1 MFNQVFFSP
10 AEELW
15 QRLLDFIPSFVKALL
30 FLVVGWFVAKI
41 AAFLIERFVK
51 LVNLDSLLRKVKFD
65 RYVEKMGLRLNS
77 GKFFGDIAYWVVVL
91 LVLLTASDILG
102 LMAFSSF
109 LLDVINHIP
118 ILVGAAFIL
127 IFAVVAADFVRGAV
141 KASATAA
148 RLHLAKLLGTLAWWT
163 VMIFGA
169 VQALKQ
175 LGVDTRLSDNVIT
188 VIIAGVAL
196 AFGLAFGLGGKESA
210 ERILRELRE
219 QGEKRD

>member
-15 QRLLDFIPSFVKALL
+15 QRLRDFVPSFVGAIL
-30 FLVVGWFVAKI
+30 FLVAGWLVAKI
-41 AAFLIERFVK
+41 VAFLIERFVK

-77 GKFFGDIAYWVVVL
+77 GKFFGEIAYLVVIL

-109 LLDVINHIP
+109 LLSIIGFIP
-118 ILVGAAFIL
+118 VLAAAAFIL
-127 IFAVVAADFVRGAV
+127 IFAVIAADFVRGAV
-141 KASATAA
+141 KASAMAA

-169 VQALKQ
+169 VTALRQ
-175 LGVDTRLSDNVIT
+175 LGVNTALIELAVTS
-188 VIIAGVAL
+188 IIMAGAL